1 MHSRWSDAE
10 AARFVERYGPRWGEA
25 LALRTYTSRL
35 LGAEAGLV
43 LHGGGNTSLKGT
55 VRDLFG
61 DEIPAL
67 FVKASGGDLAS
78 IAPERH
84 VAVRLEPL
92 RRWPE
97 LPGDLDDEAAE
108 REMRALLFDPGAAKP
123 SIEAPVHAAIA
134 ARYVE
139 HTHADAVL
147 ALTNRPGGEDAVR
160 GALGD
165 GVVVLPYITP
175 GYPLAKAVAAAL
187 AENPGAQA
195 MVWMHH
201 GLITWGE
208 TARESYELMI
218 ELVSRAEAALTAE
231 ARARRGQ
238 LAAGVA
244 SRWLAAEES
253 AAQEPAGDAPAG
265 RAAGA
270 PADEAAPRPAGDA
283 AEPAVPDAAEVDRRL
298 AAVAPVLRGLLAS
311 PSGDP
316 DRPWRRVVLRALTDP
331 AVLAFLAA
339 PGARELAVSPPLT
352 GDHLI
357 RTRPLP
363 LWVDGLPFDD
373 PAGLRERL
381 AAAVEEW
388 AEGYRAYVDRHRHL
402 LPPGAEPFDPLP
414 RVVLI
419 PGLGALCVGT
429 TCREAEV
436 ARGITAQT
444 LAVKSHCAAAGVAY
458 QGLADEHLFAMEYR
472 PLQLA
477 KLRTT
482 AEAPLAGTVALVTG
496 AAGAIGA
503 GVAEVL
509 AEAGAAIALT
519 DLPGEALDDLERDLR
534 GRFPGR
540 ILAAPLDVTDPDSVA
555 AGFAAVARAWSGVD
569 LVVVN
574 AGLAHVSTL
583 EEMDPEAFRRLER
596 VNVEGTLLVLREAA
610 RLLRRQGTGGDVV
623 LVSTKN
629 VFAPGASFGAYSA
642 TKAAAHQLAR
652 IASLELA
659 PLDVRVNMVAPD
671 AVFGHGDRRSGLWA
685 AVGPDRMRA
694 RGLDEE
700 GLEAYYRDRN
710 LLKARVTARHVG
722 RAVLFFAARQTPTT
736 GATLPV
742 DGGLPD
748 ATPR

>member
-1 MHSRWSDAE
+1 MRSRWSDAE
-10 AARFVERYGPRWGEA
+10 AALSVERWGPRWGEA

-35 LGAEAGLV
+35 LGGEAELV

-55 VRDLFG
+55 VRDLFD
-61 DEIPAL
+61 DEVPAL

-78 IAPERH
+78 IEPEGH

-97 LPGDLDDEAAE
+97 LPGDLDDVAAE
-108 REMRALLFDPGAAKP
+108 REIRALLFDPGAATP
-123 SIEAPVHAAIA
+123 SIEAPVHALVPG
-134 ARYVE
+134 RYAD

-147 ALTNRPGGEDAVR
+147 ALTNRKDGEAAVR
-160 GALGD
+160 GALGEE
-165 GVVVLPYITP
+165 VIVLPYVSP
-175 GYPLAKAVAAAL
+175 GLPLAKAVAAAL
-187 AENPGAQA
+187 AAHPGARA
-195 MVWMHH
+195 MVWLHH

-208 TARESYELMI
+208 TARESYEATV
-218 ELVSRAEAALTAE
+218 ELVSRAEAALAAE
-231 ARARRGQ
+231 ARAGRGA
-238 LAAGVA
+238 LGGTGVA
-244 SRWLAAEES
+244 SRWLVADAS
-253 AAQEPAGDAPAG
+253 AAHEPAGEAPSG
-265 RAAGA
+265 RASSASV
-270 PADEAAPRPAGDA
+270 DTAAPWVTDHA
-283 AEPAVPDAAEVDRRL
+283 AVPDAAEVDRRL
-298 AAVAPVLRGLLAS
+298 AAVAPVLRGLLAA

-316 DRPWRRVVLRALTDP
+316 DRPWRRVVLSALTDR

-363 LWVDGLPFDD
+363 LWAEGLPFDD
-373 PAGLRERL
+373 PAGLRQRL
-381 AAAVEEW
+381 AAAVEES
-388 AEGYRAYVDRHRHL
+388 AAGYRAYVERHRHT
-402 LPPGAEPFDPLP
+402 LPPGVQPFDPRP
-414 RVVLI
+414 RVVLV
-419 PGLGALCVGT
+419 PGLGALCAGT
-429 TCREAEV
+429 TCREAEI
-436 ARGITAQT
+436 ARDITAQT
-444 LAVKSHCAAAGVAY
+444 LAVKSHLAAAGVRY
-458 QGLADEHLFAMEYR
+458 QGLSEEHLFAMEYR

-477 KLRTT
+477 KLRRGE
-482 AEAPLAGTVALVTG
+482 AAPLAGAVALVTG

-503 GVAEVL
+503 GVSEVL
-509 AEAGAAIALT
+509 AEAGAAVALT
-519 DLPGEALDDLERDLR
+519 DLPGAALDDLDRELR

-555 AGFAAVARAWSGVD
+555 AGFAAVARAWGGVD

-574 AGLAHVSTL
+574 AGLAHVATL
-583 EEMDPEAFRRLER
+583 EEMEPEAFRRLER
-596 VNVEGTLLVLREAA
+596 VNVEGTLLVLRETA

-694 RGLDEE
+694 RGLDEA

-722 RAVLFFAARQTPTT
+722 QAVLFFATRQTPTT

>member
-10 AARFVERYGPRWGEA
+10 AARCVERWAPRRGEA

-35 LGAEAGLV
+35 LGAEPDLV
-43 LHGGGNTSLKGT
+43 LHGGGNTSLEGS

-61 DEIPAL
+61 EEVPAL
-67 FVKASGGDLAS
+67 LIKASGGDLAS
-78 IAPERH
+78 IEPEGH

-97 LPGDLDDEAAE
+97 LAADLDDETAE
-108 REMRALLFDPGAAKP
+108 REMRALLVDPGAPTP
-123 SIEAPVHAAIA
+123 SIEAPVHAVLPG
-134 ARYVE
+134 RYVD

-147 ALTNRPGGEDAVR
+147 ALTNRPGGEEAVR
-160 GALGD
+160 AALGD
-165 GVVVLPYITP
+165 GVAVLPYVTP
-175 GYPLAKAVAAAL
+175 GHPLAKAVAAAL
-187 AENPGAQA
+187 AEEPGARA

-201 GLITWGE
+201 GLVTWGG
-208 TARESYELMI
+208 TARESYELTI
-218 ELVSRAEAALTAE
+218 ELVSRAEAALAAE
-231 ARARRGQ
+231 ARAGRGRGG
-238 LAAGVA
+238 AGFV
-244 SRWLAAEES
+244 SRWSAAERTGGRRAPEEASPGRTGES
-253 AAQEPAGDAPAG
+253 AETATEVGPVPSL
-265 RAAGA
+265 
-270 PADEAAPRPAGDA
+270 
-283 AEPAVPDAAEVDRRL
+283 AEIDRRL
-298 AAVAPVLRGLLAS
+298 AAAAPVLRGLLAS

-316 DRPWRRVVLRALTDP
+316 DRPWRRVVVRALTDP
-331 AVLAFLAA
+331 AVLAFLDA

-363 LWVDGLPFDD
+363 VWVDGLPFDD
-373 PAGLRERL
+373 PDRMRERL
-381 AAAVEEW
+381 AAAVDAW
-388 AEGYRAYVDRHRHL
+388 AGDYRAYVERHRRL
-402 LPPGAEPFDPLP
+402 LPPGAEPFDPRP
-414 RVVLI
+414 RVVLV
-419 PGLGALCVGT
+419 PGLGALCAGT
-429 TCREAEV
+429 TCREAEI
-436 ARGITAQT
+436 ARDIAAQT
-444 LAVKSHCAAAGVAY
+444 LAVKAHCAAAGVAY
-458 QGLADEHLFAMEYR
+458 RGLADEHLFAMEYR

-477 KLRTT
+477 KLRRA
-482 AEAPLAGTVALVTG
+482 AEPPLAGTVALVTG

-503 GVAEVL
+503 GVSEAL
-509 AEAGAAIALT
+509 ADAGAAVALT
-519 DLPGEALDDLERDLR
+519 DLAGEALDDLERDLR
-534 GRFPGR
+534 DRFPGR
-540 ILAAPLDVTDPDSVA
+540 ILATPLDVTAPASVA
-555 AGFAAVARAWSGVD
+555 AGFAAVARAWGGID

-629 VFAPGASFGAYSA
+629 VFSPGASFGAYSA

-694 RGLDEE
+694 RGLDEA

-710 LLKARVTARHVG
+710 LLKARVTAHHVG
-722 RAVLFFAARQTPTT
+722 RAVVFFATRQTPTT

>member
-1 MHSRWSDAE
+1 MHSCWSDAE
-10 AARFVERYGPRWGEA
+10 AARCVERWGPRWGEA

-35 LGAEAGLV
+35 VGAEPDLV

-55 VRDLFG
+55 ARDLFG
-61 DEIPAL
+61 EQVPAL

-78 IAPERH
+78 IEPEGH

-97 LPGDLDDEAAE
+97 LPGDLDDRAAE
-108 REMRALLFDPGAAKP
+108 REIRALLFDPGAATP
-123 SIEAPVHAAIA
+123 SIEAPVHALVPG
-134 ARYVE
+134 RYAD

-147 ALTNRPGGEDAVR
+147 ALTNRSEGEAAVR
-160 GALGD
+160 AALGD
-165 GVVVLPYITP
+165 EVVVLPYVSP
-175 GYPLAKAVAAAL
+175 GQPLAKAVAEAL
-187 AENPGAQA
+187 AERPGARA
-195 MVWMHH
+195 MVWMRH

-208 TARESYELMI
+208 TARESYEATV
-218 ELVSRAEAALTAE
+218 ELVSRAEAALAAE
-231 ARARRGQ
+231 ARAGRGRGTP
-238 LAAGVA
+238 GVA
-244 SRWLAAEES
+244 SRWLAADE
-253 AAQEPAGDAPAG
+253 AAARDAAGEVPPG

-270 PADEAAPRPAGDA
+270 PADVPAPRPAGDVA
-283 AEPAVPDAAEVDRRL
+283 IPDAAEVDRRL
-298 AAVAPVLRGLLAS
+298 ATVAPALRGLLAA

-316 DRPWRRVVLRALTDP
+316 DRPWRRVVLRPLTDP
-331 AVLAFLAA
+331 AVLALLAA

-363 LWVDGLPFDD
+363 LWAGGLPFDD
-373 PAGLRERL
+373 PDGLRERL

-388 AEGYRAYVDRHRHL
+388 AASYQGYVERHRRL
-402 LPPGAEPFDPLP
+402 LPPGVEPFDSRP

-419 PGLGALCVGT
+419 PGLGALCAGT
-429 TCREAEV
+429 TCREAEI
-436 ARGITAQT
+436 ARDITAQT

-458 QGLADEHLFAMEYR
+458 QGLSEAHLFALEYR

-477 KLRTT
+477 KLRRGG
-482 AEAPLAGTVALVTG
+482 EAPLAGTVALVTG

-503 GVAEVL
+503 GVSETL
-509 AEAGAAIALT
+509 AEAGAAVALT
-519 DLPGEALDDLERDLR
+519 DLPGEALEDLERGLR

-540 ILAAPLDVTDPDSVA
+540 ILALPLDVTDPGSVA
-555 AGFAAVARAWSGVD
+555 AGYAAVARAWGGVD

-583 EEMDPEAFRRLER
+583 EEMEPEAFRRLER
-596 VNVEGTLLVLREAA
+596 VNVEGTLLVLRETA

-671 AVFGHGDRRSGLWA
+671 AVFGHGARRSGLWA

-722 RAVLFFAARQTPTT
+722 RAVLFFATRQTPTT